1 MLATYRK
8 PTKEMFSFDKPVLA
22 AYGGFGFI
30 GWLIYHLVAE
40 RQASSV
46 LTMSA
51 IAQSLGVTL
60 LCIQSLGSGRA
71 TGISAKSLLLDAL
84 AIAFRLS
91 STLWLDGY
99 IPTDRSGDFHYQAFD
114 VLSLLLLIFLLHR
127 VLVVQHATYQADD
140 DTLHVA
146 PLVMLSVTLAVV
158 LHGDMV
164 DSIIFDSLWLAGL
177 FTSVVAV
184 LPQLWLIT
192 STGGWAGALTSHYIA
207 AMALSRFLSGC
218 FMWLARNHIVCKNF
232 IAGFEHTIYAIF
244 FAHIVHIILLADF
257 AFQYLRSNLRGAV
270 CQSVHFVMEI

>member
-8 PTKEMFSFDKPVLA
+8 SAKAMVSFDVPVLV
-22 AYGGFGFI
+22 AYAGFGFI

-51 IAQSLGVTL
+51 IAQCLGVTL

-99 IPTDRSGDFHYQAFD
+99 IPTDRSGDYHYQAFD

-244 FAHIVHIILLADF
+244 FSHIVHIILLGDF
-257 AFQYLRSNLRGAV
+257 AVHYLRSNLRGGV
-270 CQSVHFVMEI
+270 DQSVHFVMEI